1 MLSASF
7 ILSRLIIKRTITAN
21 KTPKITAAK
30 TLCPTLKV
38 ISKCFNPVFKT
49 NRMVL
54 EIIPVKIQKEIESD
68 DDLVDLILESSE
80 INEDDILVFSQKI
93 ISKNEGRILSLSSVK
108 PSLLADGI
116 ASSYGKD
123 PRLMELILSESRRI
137 VRMENGII
145 IVETNHGFICAN
157 AGIDESNVQDG
168 YATLLPKDPDKS
180 ASLLKERIEQ
190 KTGKNISVIIS
201 DTFGRPFRL
210 GQTDVAIGIA
220 GLEPILD
227 YNGKPD
233 TFGKIMRVTAIAV
246 ADEICSASELVMG
259 KVKKCPIVIV
269 RKYSYNFSNAKIQE
283 LLRSEH
289 DDLIR

>member
-1 MLSASF
+1 
-7 ILSRLIIKRTITAN
+7 
-21 KTPKITAAK
+21 
-30 TLCPTLKV
+30 
-38 ISKCFNPVFKT
+38 
-49 NRMVL
+49 MVL
-54 EIIPVKIQKEIESD
+54 EIIPVKIQREIGID
-68 DDLVDLILESSE
+68 DNFVDLILESSE
-80 INEDDILVFSQKI
+80 INDGDILVFSQKI
-93 ISKNEGRILSLSSVK
+93 VSKNEGRMLSLSSVN
-108 PSLLADGI
+108 PSLLANGI

-123 PRLMELILSESRRI
+123 PRLIELILSESERI

-145 IVETNHGFICAN
+145 IVKTKHGFVCAN

-259 KVKKCPIVIV
+259 KVEKCPIVIV
-269 RKYSYNFSNAKIQE
+269 RNYSYNFSNAKIQK

-289 DDLIR
+289 DDLFR